1 MTINN
6 DPLHQFGW
14 WSSLKHGGMLISPAR
29 LANYF
34 PTQRPNIPRYLADRL
49 RTAVQAQQDSDS
61 GKVQPTLLDTVLE
74 NVLGLKSD
82 QWAKSTNVNPSWGQ
96 RLITGE
102 NLRPRRLWQGP
113 NGAVL
118 PLFTDEVKQIG
129 IGTGRRSVAKVV
141 EWLRKSRLTVAL
153 LTNGSQWRLIHAG
166 PDYEAWCEWEI
177 GLWFEEGKP
186 SSQVDAL
193 ILLLNPDSLTPPDAG
208 KSSKLIAAIQD
219 TRKGQAELSAN
230 LGERVRLAVEHMI
243 HSSAEVIDELSPQ
256 VEAITP
262 RDIYIAAT
270 RLVMR
275 CVVVLFAEARGL
287 LPIAEPI
294 YNDSY
299 SLQGLRTQLDRT
311 AGGRSK
317 DSLRQQVSAWPRLI
331 SLFRL
336 IYAGSAHPHLSVRQY
351 GSGLFEPGDAGSTD
365 PVLRAMALFEHPKN
379 APSDHAV
386 HYILELLTR
395 AWERVPQGRA
405 TRVVL
410 SPIDFSDISTEYIGI
425 LYEGLLD
432 FQLRR
437 AEAPILFL
445 NIGDQPALPFS
456 ELDRMEPEAL
466 AKLFEKFKVVDK
478 ASADGEEDD
487 SDDADEDDAVEAEEV
502 EADVELDAAEAEP
515 EEIAVAEEEVASG
528 RERQL
533 EQIHAWAR
541 RAVEAGKFVKKPKG
555 KNPKPEALS
564 KYEAELDQAAKRLVS
579 RSIFPGEWYLVREG
593 NTRKGTGTFYTRPQ
607 LAGPIARRALQ
618 ELAYVGEVPQ
628 TPEQILALKV
638 CDPACGSASFLLS
651 ALRFLTQALVESLH
665 HYKRLEPNPSGVIV
679 RLADG
684 QAATQISDETIPKPI
699 GDPDFNDYLRAY
711 LRRHIVERC
720 LYGVDMDALAIE
732 LGRLALWIETMDPRL
747 PFGFLDHK
755 LKCGNAL
762 VGCWFDCFQDYPAM
776 AWERDGGDS
785 SHEKPVWHFR
795 EVFAR
800 VKGNPE
806 KQKKRK
812 GDVWTAAIKEH
823 KDKVQAELV
832 QLIRVRREIAFP
844 FFEEKLTPAATQ
856 NQLVGVFE
864 KLHSMPIYDYEER
877 RHEYEKYFGPGTAY
891 RHLRNAFDTW
901 CAIWF
906 WPGDQ
911 LDLAPMPVD
920 FLKTSSETQALV
932 ENLRKKYH
940 FFHWELEFPDVFTA
954 AHRGFDAII
963 GNPPW
968 EVQKPNSKEFFSN
981 VDPLY
986 RGYGKQEALQRQQL
1000 YFEHDAAVETD
1011 WLAYSARLKALSN
1024 WVKYVAHSFG
1034 DQVWLD
1040 NKGNKHHDFP
1050 LASKFSESA
1059 ADHATWNAMRQV
1071 RQGYA
1076 DPRHPFQFQG
1086 SADLNTYKM
1095 FLETGYSL
1103 LRQGGRLGLL
1113 VPSGIY
1119 SDKGSGELRKLF
1131 LNQSR
1136 WSHLYAFQN
1145 ERFVFAAVHHS
1156 FKVAAVQVEK
1166 GGQPGSLKTRFR
1178 LGPGDSPESYEL
1190 EADIPDESGYLQVS
1204 VAEIEEFSPHS
1215 GAILEIRSYQDLEI
1229 VKKLYRN
1236 SVLLSDKS
1244 HDSWAL
1250 RFSTEFHMTNDS
1262 KLFPPRLKWEEQ
1274 GYRPDEYGHWLK
1286 GNWQPYSGQQNILR
1300 RPHGLILSADGVS
1313 GIQVGEIEDIAL
1325 PLYQGA
1331 MIHQFDCCASAYRRI
1346 EGKRGFKWVPINWT
1360 MKRPESQFL
1369 MGRRDFNKSEK
1380 VVRGVKVA
1388 YRRIAPT
1395 TNARTFICT
1404 PISAVPTG
1412 DSIFLLESRRDSLG
1426 GFIVS
1431 SILNSFTFD
1440 WITRQR
1446 LVGSNLSYS
1455 VIEDLPLVRP
1465 GLVSFL
1471 ERQTA
1476 SLVWPAI
1483 AFARSWMR
1491 LKSDL
1496 PWKRLWALTA
1506 HERMRLRA
1514 VVEALIAH
1522 GYGIGKDEF
1531 GQIMKQCDYPI
1542 NAVERNEFTRKLDTK
1557 GFWRYEK
1564 GQSPELR
1571 LGVLA
1576 QVAFDE
1582 LCHIGQ
1588 DGFLS
1593 QNDGEGWMLPE
1604 SVRLADYGLG
1614 HDDRANAHQPVAAAL
1629 GPRFYP
1635 WQLEQSV
1642 AESWEECERHAEVL
1656 DKLLP
1661 RAITEPEFQEEA
1673 GAAPLVDLFGDPLP
1687 TDLFGKLITKSS
1699 RR

>member
-1 MTINN
+1 MTTNN
-6 DPLHQFGW
+6 DPLNQYSW

-34 PTQRPNIPRYLADRL
+34 PAERPHIPRYIADRL
-49 RTAVQAQQDSDS
+49 RTAVQAQQGAESE
-61 GKVQPTLLDTVLE
+61 KVQSALLDTVLE
-74 NVLGLKSD
+74 DVLGLKAD
-82 QWAKSTNVNPSWGQ
+82 QWAKATSVSPSWSQ

-113 NGAVL
+113 HNAAL
-118 PLFTDEVKQIG
+118 PLFTDDVKQIG
-129 IGTGRRSVAKVV
+129 VGTGRRSVAKVV
-141 EWLRKSRLTVAL
+141 EWLRKSQQKIAL

-186 SSQVDAL
+186 SGQVDAL
-193 ILLLNPDSLTPPDAG
+193 IHLLNPESLRPPEAG
-208 KSSKLIAAIQD
+208 KPSKLIAAIQD

-243 HSSAEVIDELSPQ
+243 HSSAEVIDQVSPE
-256 VEAITP
+256 VAAITP

-287 LPIAEPI
+287 LPIADPI

-299 SLQGLRTQLDRT
+299 SLQGLRTQLDRM
-311 AGGRSK
+311 AGGRSRE
-317 DSLRQQVSAWPRLI
+317 SLRQQVSAWPRLI

-336 IYAGSAHPHLSVRQY
+336 IYEGSAHPHLSVRRY
-351 GSGLFEPGDAGSTD
+351 GSGLFEPGRVDSSD
-365 PVLRAMALFEHPKN
+365 PILRAMALFEHPKN

-386 HYILELLTR
+386 HHILELLTR
-395 AWERVPQGRA
+395 AWERVPQGRT

-456 ELDRMEPEAL
+456 ELDRMEPDAL
-466 AKLFEKFKVVDK
+466 AKLFEKFKVVEK
-478 ASADGEEDD
+478 SSSDGEEDD
-487 SDDADEDDAVEAEEV
+487 SDDADEDEAVEAEEV
-502 EADVELDAAEAEP
+502 ETEVELDAEQIEP
-515 EEIAVAEEEVASG
+515 DVVALVEEDVASG
-528 RERQL
+528 REWQL

-541 RAVEAGKFVKKPKG
+541 RAVEAGKIVKKPKG
-555 KNPKPEALS
+555 KNPRPEALS

-579 RSIFPGEWYLVREG
+579 RAIFPGEWYLIREG

-607 LAGPIARRALQ
+607 LAGPIARRALR
-618 ELAYVGEVPQ
+618 ELAYVGDVPR
-628 TPEQILALKV
+628 TPEEILALKV

-651 ALRFLTQALVESLH
+651 ALRFLTEALVESLH
-665 HYKRLEPNPSGVIV
+665 HYQRLVPNPSGVIV

-684 QAATQISDETIPKPI
+684 HAATQLSDETIPKPI

-762 VGCWFDCFQDYPAM
+762 VGCWFDRFQDYPAM
-776 AWERDGGDS
+776 AWDRDGGDKDRKKFV
-785 SHEKPVWHFR
+785 HHFR
-795 EVFAR
+795 DSA
-800 VKGNPE
+800 KGP
-806 KQKKRK
+806 K
-812 GDVWTAAIKEH
+812 GDKWTYAIKEH

-832 QLIRVRREIAFP
+832 QLIRARRVIAFP
-844 FFEEKLTPAATQ
+844 FFEEKLTPAGTQ
-856 NQLVGVFE
+856 DQLVSVFE

-877 RHEYEKYFGPGTAY
+877 RLEYEKYFGPGTAY
-891 RHLRNAFDTW
+891 RHLRDAFDTW

-911 LDLAPMPVD
+911 LDNAPMPVD
-920 FLKTSSETQALV
+920 FLKPSAVSQALV
-932 ENLRKKYH
+932 EELRKKYH
-940 FFHWELEFPDVFTA
+940 FFHWELEFPDVFTP

-986 RGYGKQEALQRQQL
+986 RGYGKQEALDHQL
-1000 YFEHDAAVETD
+1000 EYFQHDATVETD

-1024 WVKYVAHSFG
+1024 WVKYVAHPCG

-1040 NKGNKHHDFP
+1040 NKDNKHHDFP
-1050 LASKFSESA
+1050 LASRFPDSA
-1059 ADHATWNAMRQV
+1059 ADHATWKKMRQD

-1076 DPRHPFQFQG
+1076 DPRHPFQHQG

-1095 FLETGYSL
+1095 FLEAGYAL
-1103 LRQGGRLGLL
+1103 LREGGRLGLL

-1119 SDKGSGELRKLF
+1119 SDKGSGALRKLF
-1131 LNQSR
+1131 LEQSH

-1145 ERFVFAAVHHS
+1145 ERFVFVSVHHA

-1166 GGQPGSLKTRFR
+1166 GGQPDKLNTRFR

-1190 EADIPDESGYLQVS
+1190 EADIPNEDGYLKVS
-1204 VAEIEEFSPHS
+1204 IAEIEEFSPHS
-1215 GAILEIRSYQDLEI
+1215 GAILEIRTPGDLKI
-1229 VKKLYRN
+1229 VRKLYAN
-1236 SVLLSDKS
+1236 GILLGDKS
-1244 HDSWAL
+1244 PDGWTL

-1262 KLFPPRLKWEEQ
+1262 KLFPPRWKWEEQ
-1274 GYRPDEYGHWLK
+1274 SYRPDEYGHWLK
-1286 GNWQPYSGQQNILR
+1286 GNWQPHAENNSILK
-1300 RPHGLILSADGVS
+1300 RPFGLILSADGKS
-1313 GIQVGEIEDIAL
+1313 AIRLDEIEDLAV

-1331 MIHQFDCCASAYRRI
+1331 MIHQFDYCASAYRRI
-1346 EGKRGFKWVPINWT
+1346 EGKRGFKWVPINWA
-1360 MKRPESQFL
+1360 MKRPEPQFL
-1369 MGRRDFNKSEK
+1369 MGRRDFTKSEK
-1380 VVRGVKVA
+1380 VVRGAKVA

-1404 PISAVPTG
+1404 PISSVPCG
-1412 DSIFLLESRRDSLG
+1412 DSIFLLESRRNSPD
-1426 GFIVS
+1426 GFVVS
-1431 SILNSFTFD
+1431 SILNSFAFD

-1465 GLVSFL
+1465 ELVSCL
-1471 ERQTA
+1471 EQRTA
-1476 SLVWPAI
+1476 SLVWPDI
-1483 AFARSWMR
+1483 VFARPWMR

-1506 HERMRLRA
+1506 HERMRLRV
-1514 VVEALIAH
+1514 VVEALVAH
-1522 GYGIGKDEF
+1522 GFGIGKDDF

-1542 NAVERNEFTRKLDTK
+1542 DAVGSNEFTRKLDTK

-1576 QVAFDE
+1576 QVAYDE
-1582 LCHIGQ
+1582 LCHLGQ
-1588 DGFLS
+1588 DDFLS

-1604 SVRLADYGLG
+1604 TLRLADYGLG
-1614 HDDRANAHQPVAAAL
+1614 HDDRAKKHQPIAAAL
-1629 GPRFYP
+1629 GPRFHP

-1642 AESWEECERHAEVL
+1642 EESWDECERHADIL

-1661 RAITEPEFQEEA
+1661 RRDAEPEFETENWV
-1673 GAAPLVDLFGDPLP
+1673 APTVDLFGDPLP
-1687 TDLFGKLITKSS
+1687 TDLFGNLITKSS